1 MRNNSLPLLSRPA
14 DTPSHPSDIPSIRL
28 VAATPSASGM
38 SSEAGTSMNY
48 SWTDVPS
55 MPSPIAPK
63 AHPSP
68 RKRLVPKK
76 SKLGLLGGNKD
87 KQKERAK
94 DLSDVV
100 RRVGGSTSRG
110 GSGFEIYVDPTDPE
124 IGEIVMVKK
133 KKSRGGLDG
142 LRWGSGGSALEEIT
156 NVPSVPQPVTAITK
170 VKAEE
175 KDKWWTLGR
184 GRKDSKEKDKVKEK
198 EKAREKSEAR
208 PEPPRSKSKL
218 LYRMILIFLSS
229 LS

>member
-1 MRNNSLPLLSRPA
+1 MRNNTLPLLSRPA

-38 SSEAGTSMNY
+38 SSEASTSLNY

-87 KQKERAK
+87 KQRDRAK

-110 GSGFEIYVDPTDPE
+110 GSGFEIYVDPTDPD

-156 NVPSVPQPVTAITK
+156 NVPPVPQPVTAITK
-170 VKAEE
+170 VKAEEKE

-184 GRKDSKEKDKVKEK
+184 GRKDSKEKEKEK

-208 PEPPRSKSKL
+208 PQPPRSKSKL
-218 LYRMILIFLSS
+218 AHCMISIFLS
-229 LS
+229 L